1 VKVDYLLLVLG
12 MGIVTY
18 VPRWI
23 PLIFLSRRRLPEWLR
38 QWLDFIP
45 VAILSALIL
54 PDLVTAGAPRHLTVF
69 QPALLVS
76 IPTFIFAWK
85 TRSLA
90 GTVIF
95 GMALFWLAGSY
106 FGSSG

>member
-1 VKVDYLLLVLG
+1 MKADYLLLVLG

-18 VPRWI
+18 LPRWM
-23 PLIFLSRRRLPEWLR
+23 PLILLSRRPLPEWLR

-45 VAILSALIL
+45 VAVLSALIL
-54 PDLVTAGAPRHLTVF
+54 PALVMTGEPRQLAFF

-76 IPTFIFAWK
+76 IPVFIFAWK

-90 GTVIF
+90 GTVII
-95 GMALFWLAGSY
+95 GMALFWIAGK
-106 FGSSG
+106 FLH